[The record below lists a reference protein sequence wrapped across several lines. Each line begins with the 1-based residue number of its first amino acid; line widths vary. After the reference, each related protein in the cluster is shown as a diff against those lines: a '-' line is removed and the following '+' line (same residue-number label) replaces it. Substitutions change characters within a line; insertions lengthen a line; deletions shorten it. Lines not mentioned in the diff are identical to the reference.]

1 MERSTPT
8 TPFQLVTTRHQLKW
22 APAVGGDPVGDGLSP
37 TEVESAQPVTDR
49 NRLDRCLGQLV
60 TDRYQLQSVTKCNQL
75 KRGLQHRS
83 FSLWLV
89 ALALLSAC
97 QPNTP
102 TKEVPPREIH
112 TADYDLI
119 IPAEQKAL
127 LILFP
132 CFPCDAADTRAE
144 SRIADT
150 ATANGIAVLLMN
162 FNRHIM
168 MGDAEKEEVIGT
180 IAGAVKEHDVD
191 ASNTFIGGF
200 SSGGNV
206 SVLLA
211 KALLRSADPP
221 VKLKGVFAVDS
232 PLDLVLLYECS
243 QRDLA
248 KTTFPEFKGEA
259 RYLVAF
265 LDSTLGSPMDS
276 VANYERSAPLLN
288 SSASVAL
295 LKDLPIRFYTE
306 PDTAWWRT
314 NRDDGYEE
322 LNAFGL
328 KRIHDT
334 LVGMGNVRAE
344 YITTEGR
351 GVQHGNRHPHAW
363 SIVEERELVKWI
375 LGLSN

>member
-1 MERSTPT
+1 MNHVRIVRSSLAITSV
-8 TPFQLVTTRHQLKW
+8 LAAMLGGCGSS
-22 APAVGGDPVGDGLSP
+22 APEKSTA
-37 TEVESAQPVTDR
+37 
-49 NRLDRCLGQLV
+49 
-60 TDRYQLQSVTKCNQL
+60 
-75 KRGLQHRS
+75 
-83 FSLWLV
+83 
-89 ALALLSAC
+89 
-97 QPNTP
+97 
-102 TKEVPPREIH
+102 PRETH

-132 CFPCDAADTRAE
+132 CFSCDAADTRSE

-150 ATANGIAVLLMN
+150 AVANGIAVLMMN
-162 FNRHIM
+162 FNRHILM
-168 MGDAEKEEVIGT
+168 SEAEKEEVIGT
-180 IAGAVKEHDVD
+180 IASAVKEHGVD

-211 KALLRSADPP
+211 KALVPAPRPGIG
-221 VKLKGVFAVDS
+221 LKGVFAVDS
-232 PLDLVLLYECS
+232 PLDLVHLYECS
-243 QRDLA
+243 QRDLT
-248 KTTFPEFKGEA
+248 KTTFPEHKDEA
-259 RYLVAF
+259 RMVVAL
-265 LDSTLGSPMDS
+265 LDSILGSPTDS
-276 VANYERSAPLLN
+276 LANYERFAPLLN
-288 SSASVAL
+288 SSASVAP

-314 NRDDGYEE
+314 NRDDSYEE

-334 LVGMGNVRAE
+334 LVAVGNARAE

-351 GVQHGNRHPHAW
+351 GVQHGSRHPHAW
-363 SIVEERELVKWI
+363 SIVDEKELVRWI

>member
-1 MERSTPT
+1 MNPAPSIKSCIGALFAGSLLLGACQST
-8 TPFQLVTTRHQLKW
+8 TPPQVQ
-22 APAVGGDPVGDGLSP
+22 A
-37 TEVESAQPVTDR
+37 
-49 NRLDRCLGQLV
+49 
-60 TDRYQLQSVTKCNQL
+60 
-75 KRGLQHRS
+75 
-83 FSLWLV
+83 
-89 ALALLSAC
+89 
-97 QPNTP
+97 
-102 TKEVPPREIH
+102 PREIH
-112 TADYDLI
+112 TPTYDLLL
-119 IPAEQKAL
+119 PAEQKAL

-150 ATANGIAVLLMN
+150 AAANGIAVLMLN
-162 FNRHIM
+162 FNQHILM
-168 MGDAEKEEVIGT
+168 SEAEQQEVIGT
-180 IAGAVKEHDVD
+180 IAGAVKEHGVD

-243 QRDLA
+243 KRDLA
-248 KTTFPEFKGEA
+248 KTSFPEYKGEA
-259 RYLVAF
+259 RYVLAL
-265 LDSTLGSPMDS
+265 LDSTLGSPTDS
-276 VANYERSAPLLN
+276 LADYERAAPLLN
-288 SSASVAL
+288 SSASVAP

-322 LNAFGL
+322 LNAYGL

-334 LVGMGNVRAE
+334 LMSAGNTRAE

-351 GVQHGNRHPHAW
+351 GVQHGQRHPHAW
-363 SIVEERELVKWI
+363 SIVDERELVRWI
-375 LGLSN
+375 EGLVE

>member
-1 MERSTPT
+1 MRAMPRTISHASQP
-8 TPFQLVTTRHQLKW
+8 VTSRHQLNS
-22 APAVGGDPVGDGLSP
+22 AVTGFSVGDSLSP
-37 TEVESAQPVTDR
+37 TEMERRQPVTDR
-49 NRLDRCLGQLV
+49 NRLGRSLGQVV
-60 TDRYQLQSVTKCNQL
+60 TDRYQFELVTNCNQL
-75 KRGLQHRS
+75 IRAMRQ

-89 ALALLSAC
+89 AFTLLVAC
-97 QPNTP
+97 QPGMP
-102 TKEVPPREIH
+102 TKETAPREVH
-112 TADYDLI
+112 TTVYDLI
-119 IPAEQKAL
+119 IPADQKAL

-132 CFPCDAADTRAE
+132 CFSCDAADTRAE

-150 ATANGIAVLLMN
+150 AAANGIAVLMMN

-168 MGDAEKEEVIGT
+168 MSEAEKEKVIGT

-211 KALLRSADPP
+211 KVLLGSADPP
-221 VKLKGVFAVDS
+221 VKLKGLFAVDS

-248 KTTFPEFKGEA
+248 KTTFPEYKGEA
-259 RYLVAF
+259 RMLIAL
-265 LDSTLGSPMDS
+265 LDSTLGPPTDS
-276 VANYERSAPLLN
+276 LTNYERSAPLLN
-288 SSASVAL
+288 TAASVAP
-295 LKDLPIRFYTE
+295 LKDLAIRLYTE
-306 PDTAWWRT
+306 PDTAWWRA
-314 NRDDGYEE
+314 NRDDSYEE

-334 LVGMGNVRAE
+334 LQAIGNSRSD
-344 YITTEGR
+344 YITTKER

-363 SIVEERELVKWI
+363 SIVEEKELVKWI
-375 LGLSN
+375 QRLSN